1 MQELVSVIEDE
12 SVNWLCAG
20 LKQLQGLAG
29 RAPLEAAA
37 ASGPALAP
45 TVSTCIFPT
54 LISSSRDLKHAGACF
69 GNRGRVSQLVVCWF
83 EAAARPK
90 ATMLGTSIFL
100 ALSRLSETS
109 VGTSSSR
116 DLCIGFIR
124 LDLINSWVKF
134 G

>member
-20 LKQLQGLAG
+20 LKQLQGL
-29 RAPLEAAA
+29 
-37 ASGPALAP
+37 
-45 TVSTCIFPT
+45 
-54 LISSSRDLKHAGACF
+54 
-69 GNRGRVSQLVVCWF
+69 
-83 EAAARPK
+83 AARPK